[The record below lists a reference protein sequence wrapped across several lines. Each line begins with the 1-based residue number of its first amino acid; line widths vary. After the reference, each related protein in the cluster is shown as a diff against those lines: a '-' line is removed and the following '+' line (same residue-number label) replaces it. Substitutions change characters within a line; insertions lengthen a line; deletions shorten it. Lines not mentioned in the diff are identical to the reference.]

1 MPTLLMLG
9 VTVVIALFSLWLIN
23 RELIEHIAQ
32 LSQGNFGQHIDATR
46 QDELG
51 KLAVAEEISR
61 HRHRHRHCQPGERTA
76 HRKRRTKPAYSV
88 RATQ

>member
-32 LSQGNFGQHIDATR
+32 LSQGNFGQHVDATR

-51 KLAVAEEISR
+51 KLAVAEDISR
-61 HRHRHRHCQPGERTA
+61 HRHRHYQPGERTA